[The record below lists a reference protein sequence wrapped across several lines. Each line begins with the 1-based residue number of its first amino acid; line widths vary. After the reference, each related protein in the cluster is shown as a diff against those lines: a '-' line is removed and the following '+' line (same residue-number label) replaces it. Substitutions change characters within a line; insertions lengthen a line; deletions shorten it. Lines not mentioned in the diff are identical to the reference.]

1 MIDFLKWRSASYV
14 FSLTL
19 LLAFAGTCVYRYQTR
34 GHIFSYSIDF
44 TGGVQLLFRADGPI
58 GDISLKDALSLQGW
72 DSATIRTLSGNE
84 FIVRVKEFVSETKG
98 LAQSMLEGLQTTFP
112 EKNIVLLE
120 NESVGPGVGETLR
133 WKAMYAVFLG
143 LITLLAYIALRFW
156 SFAYGTG
163 AVIALAH
170 DAFILL
176 ALILF
181 LDREISVYVIGGIL
195 AILGYSIN
203 DTIVIFSQIRDTLK
217 KRSGESLENIVNIS
231 LNKTLK
237 RTILTSV
244 STGLPVTIMFLFGG
258 EALHDLSLVLLVGII
273 FGTYSSIY
281 VASPVMMYI
290 RSAIGK

>member
-1 MIDFLKWRSASYV
+1 MIDFLKWRSVSYV

-44 TGGVQLLFRADGPI
+44 TGGVQLLFRADAPI
-58 GDISLKDALSLQGW
+58 GDLSLKDALALQGW
-72 DSATIRTLSGNE
+72 NSATIRALSGNE
-84 FIVRVKEFVSETKG
+84 FIIRVKEFVSETKG

-112 EKNIVLLE
+112 EKNIILLE
-120 NESVGPGVGETLR
+120 NESVGPGVGEALR

-143 LITLLAYIALRFW
+143 LIILLAYIALRFW
-156 SFAYGTG
+156 SFAYATG
-163 AVIALAH
+163 AVVALAH
-170 DAFILL
+170 DAFVLL
-176 ALILF
+176 ALVLF
-181 LDREISVYVIGGIL
+181 LDREVSVNIIGGIL

-244 STGLPVTIMFLFGG
+244 STGLPVSIMFLFGG

-281 VASPVMMYI
+281 VASPVMMYV
-290 RSAIGK
+290 RSIIGK

>member
-44 TGGVQLLFRADGPI
+44 TGGVQLLFRADSPI
-58 GDISLKDALSLQGW
+58 GDITLKDALTLQGW

-84 FIVRVKEFVSETKG
+84 FIVRVKEFISETKG
-98 LAQSMLEGLQTTFP
+98 LAQSMLEGLQNTFP
-112 EKNIVLLE
+112 DKNIVLLE

-133 WKAMYAVFLG
+133 WKAMYAVLLG
-143 LITLLAYIALRFW
+143 LIILLAYIALRFW
-156 SFAYGTG
+156 SFAYAAG

-170 DAFILL
+170 DAFVLL
-176 ALILF
+176 ALVLF
-181 LDREISVYVIGGIL
+181 LDREISVNVIGGIL

-217 KRSGESLENIVNIS
+217 KRSGESFENIVNIS

-290 RSAIGK
+290 RSIIGK

>member
-112 EKNIVLLE
+112 EKNIILLE

-143 LITLLAYIALRFW
+143 LIILLAYIALRFW
-156 SFAYGTG
+156 SFAYAAG

-170 DAFILL
+170 DAFVLL

-181 LDREISVYVIGGIL
+181 LDREISVNVIGGIL